1 MGDHIDEYDPVHPRW
16 ITRQGNDIKVSDILK
31 TEWSPC
37 EDRIIQLGDWRGP
50 PPECVLADDGSH
62 QATFSMYGHE
72 LRIYP
77 NSVYHVLRSG
87 CLSIFEHTYS
97 ERFNDGELRLLTGSL
112 LNFVESFF
120 KRDFIEP
127 EEGRDP
133 TLHAAIET
141 HRLLSKLSV
150 TPHQLR
156 LWGFDDLR
164 NLICRFKQ
172 KNRYDINF
180 FETFEMSLTD
190 SEK

>member
-1 MGDHIDEYDPVHPRW
+1 MSDNIAEYDPVHPRW

-37 EDRIIQLGDWRGP
+37 EDRVIQLGDWSGP
-50 PPECVLADDGSH
+50 PPERVPVNDGSRR
-62 QATFSMYGHE
+62 ATFSMYGHE

-97 ERFNDGELRLLTGSL
+97 ERFNNGELRLLTGSL

-120 KRDFIEP
+120 KRDFIE
-127 EEGRDP
+127 EGAERDP
-133 TLHAAIET
+133 TLHAAIEV
-141 HRLLSKLSV
+141 HRLLSKLSI
-150 TPHQLR
+150 TPYQLR
-156 LWGFDDLR
+156 LWNFDDLR

-172 KNRYDINF
+172 KNRYDVDF
-180 FETFEMSLTD
+180 FQTFKVSLTN
-190 SEK
+190 SEE